1 MSNYKKCP
9 LCNSDKIN
17 NEDSVSRCKNCWTS
31 WRSDYHLDFSDLEE
45 WIYRLGSWFIMG
57 SFVLG
62 SVVGLCILI
71 KVLFS

>member
-1 MSNYKKCP
+1 M
-9 LCNSDKIN
+9 D
-17 NEDSVSRCKNCWTS
+17 
-31 WRSDYHLDFSDLEE
+31 DLEE

-62 SVVGLCILI
+62 AVVGLCILI